1 MDLSTVLPALFGE
14 LIPLSAIVLGIG
26 IAFWGMYLGHQRKRM
41 QFEERRLM
49 IERGLT
55 PPPIVDDERKRSPE
69 GYLKNGIVLTFLG
82 IGFAVAT
89 AITHNRGLVIAAAIT
104 GFLGLGYL
112 VFYAI
117 IRNQPPSVSPTA

>member
-1 MDLSTVLPALFGE
+1 MENIVGA
-14 LIPLSAIVLGIG
+14 LIPIVAIVMGIG
-26 IAFWGMYLGHQRKRM
+26 MGAWSTYLQHQRKRM

-55 PPPIVDDERKRSPE
+55 PPPILVDEPKKLPER
-69 GYLKNGIVLTFLG
+69 YLHNGIVLTFLG

-89 AITHNRGLVIAAAIT
+89 ALTHNRGLTIAAAII

-117 IRNQPPSVSPTA
+117 

>member
-1 MDLSTVLPALFGE
+1 MDSLGVLIPIVGE
-14 LIPLSAIVLGIG
+14 LIPLVAIVLGIG
-26 IAFWGMYLGHQRKRM
+26 IAFWAMYLGHQRKRM

-55 PPPIVDDERKRSPE
+55 PPPMVVDTPKRSPE

-89 AITHNRGLVIAAAIT
+89 ALVHNRGLTIAAAIV
-104 GFLGLGYL
+104 GFMGLGYL
-112 VFYAI
+112 LFYAL
-117 IRNQPPSVSPTA
+117 IRNRPPSLPPTA